1 MWPGPTQRTPTG
13 QYPADVPVAE
23 RLPAQ
28 HTFDFLHSP
37 FSGSPSC
44 WCVSPPSGWSAP
56 PSQRSCSSP
65 GSSATC
71 RSTASSPTSSRWKP
85 PITTAR
91 RTPESDALPV
101 FHSDCWAVK
110 TTGSPSDWG
119 VLCLGSKILL
129 EFYFHAFWLLIQRRS
144 EERQSGGPFRNKPSN
159 PTS

>member
-101 FHSDCWAVK
+101 FSFR
-110 TTGSPSDWG
+110 
-119 VLCLGSKILL
+119 LL
-129 EFYFHAFWLLIQRRS
+129 SRENNGITKWSRRS
-144 EERQSGGPFRNKPSN
+144 VFRIQN
-159 PTS
+159 PAGILFSRFLTSHSETIRGKTKWRPVQE